1 MSLIDLTSDL
11 SKFRSEVS
19 REDKMT
25 PESSKAKD
33 GKNFATLQPIT
44 SKLAEMSPDISAPK
58 QTDLASMLDQTK
70 FDDTKPFKTTS
81 LANKLSST
89 KLDDTKA
96 FNTKP
101 IESRLSSTKLDDTK
115 AFNTTPIENR
125 LSSTKLDDTK
135 TLNTP
140 PIESYLETTKL
151 DDIRPFRT
159 QPIENYLESSNF
171 DDIVKTVI
179 ENGLVN
185 SVSKYSNINKSFTD
199 LSFSRISIEQIAS
212 KFGEI
217 RQERFVSMLNKS
229 EITIERKNVGTN
241 NNESETD
248 PELLPLTSGLEVSS
262 PELVVNP
269 NDASDNIQNPNITI
283 ERKPLSI
290 NREEESP
297 SLTIKPNDSTD
308 NIENP
313 NILIIRKPL
322 FSDLSPQSVVINS
335 DLISPI
341 NNVVDP
347 NISLE
352 RSELFFDRTNQSVEV
367 ITDLPIDGVVTIPET
382 KILRLDL
389 SSRMLNDT
397 SDLNVDDEP
406 LRYVPISR
414 LMEMTP
420 SQIVEA
426 VRYDLQSM
434 QLGDNSI
441 FNIDDVQRT
450 NPSGRH
456 EDTSTSK
463 FSLIGT
469 QEVNFFQNNNASGFT
484 VNQQIGDTKFS
495 GNSVFGWNGKQS
507 AAPAVSFMVDNNA
520 TGFTTFAQPNVS
532 EYVPNSSKFTFVN
545 IPQTD
550 FFDQNSKF
558 TTSGFT
564 TFAVPY
570 ETAYKPDSSIFAW
583 AGKSDSSPEVDYF
596 DIKKSNTTSGFN
608 RFPQLYDS
616 KYIVESSIYDWEGN
630 SASAPET
637 NYFDITNKYTTLGF
651 SRLAQVYDTKY
662 IADSSE
668 FTWKGVGTTAP
679 SVNYFDREGQNTNTG
694 FHTFAQIYDTKYIPE
709 ASNYD
714 WDGTRDSAPTTNY
727 FDLTSQNTNAGF
739 HTLAQL
745 YDSKYIPESSIYDWD
760 GTRDNAPAINYF
772 DLTAKN
778 TSAGF
783 HILAQ
788 SLETK
793 YIPNS
798 STFDWDG
805 TRDNAPTVNYFDL
818 TARNTTEGFH
828 KFAQLGI
835 TKYVK
840 ESSIYDWDGDRSQA
854 PAVNYLDLLKQ
865 YTTEGFN
872 TFTQFLITKYIPQ
885 SSRFDWDGFRSD
897 APAVNYFDLTGK
909 HTTIGF
915 HTFARKYES
924 KYIEESSEFDWD
936 GKRNAAPA
944 VNYFDLTGRHSTIG
958 FHTFAQ
964 IYDTKYIP
972 EASIFDWDGSRS
984 ESPEVN
990 YFDLTG
996 KFTTIGFHRLAQK
1009 YDTKYIK
1016 ESSEFDWDGSPSSS
1030 PEVNYFDLPGK
1041 FTTKG
1046 FHRQAVKLDTKYIKE
1061 SSEFDWDGGPGSA
1074 PEVNYF
1080 DLSGKFTTVGF
1091 HRKAEKLDTKYI
1103 PDSSEFDWDGGR
1115 EAANTVDFF
1124 GNESAPGFT
1133 KFPKALESE
1142 YKKDISKFTFKGS
1155 QPTPINYFPDS
1166 FNSGFTLKAPKLAS
1180 EYIEDI
1186 SEFTWKGGRSEA
1198 ASVNF
1203 ITDTQGGGFTTF
1215 AVPLQTE
1222 YTSDISEFTFKGARS
1237 NAPNVDYLIN
1247 QNAPGFGLFPPL
1259 LETKYNTESS
1269 LFAWKGG
1276 RSDAP
1281 NVNYITDDA
1290 GQGFTTLTGLYQSF
1304 YTPDFG
1310 DYNWKGGRSQAPNV
1324 KYFGIGPI
1332 VRNTIPNPN
1341 DVSRST
1347 MADAG
1352 FVTFFDNK
1360 ANTQLSSGYSSL
1372 STESGPNKS
1381 PVNNKPATNFFGFTP
1396 FEKRGFM
1403 VKMNSFAETLY
1414 PVIKPELTYNAE
1426 PGFRTNIETTRSTSG
1441 ITISGRDQFAPNAFG
1456 KKGWTSGGVLASLT
1470 NQVPESKVNAE
1481 PSYYGNP
1488 YAKTMKDV
1496 TESKGYLAK
1505 WAITKRSPSPLD
1517 QQYTKYNLRDDSYN
1531 KDFGFD
1537 QPYVLRDIGQR
1548 WGFGVGFDEGLVRG
1562 GAVTAAERIV
1572 QDVFRIGKFLLSAK
1586 GLLFVAKQV
1595 GLQLMNPSV
1604 DVDPESTDIIGSL
1617 TGIPSTQVYN
1627 PVAMIAN
1634 VGGSPIGLR
1643 LPRHSLLGAIDEGS
1657 LNKYERATKNR
1668 EYKSWP
1674 DPTSDI
1680 WKSLEAP
1687 SGDGD
1692 QTDYNRLIGLMKELL
1707 PSSFKPITNET
1718 ADLSTTPNIGR
1729 ISSNFG
1735 GPNAPLGI
1743 GGTTIR
1749 KASHPHLTYYTTSPV
1764 LPESDITQS
1773 SAPPQ
1778 SGSAPSTGAPT
1789 NPPPTTGGA
1798 AGGSSPSGGP
1808 STTTPTN
1815 TYNAPAWSI
1824 TSNKNKKYPLT
1835 ARRNQ
1840 YYSTLDDSGDNKNNY
1855 AQEII
1860 DDYIATDK
1868 RVFGAI
1874 RKLSDILNSGP
1885 VEENTSQSSTL
1896 PSPIKLQNASIQKIK
1911 QIDPYNPSR
1920 RTIVDRVRSTDFV
1933 NAIVS
1938 ILPNEQLNQSSPDEL
1953 NPLRKYLTATY
1964 SNLKKTDASVPNR
1977 SRKYND
1983 FRWEVYEGG
1992 SARTITGSNGEVTT
2006 VPDTADKE
2014 YFVSD
2019 PKLAKY
2025 HSRNLETYF
2034 GLGAHG
2040 EPGSQRN
2047 IPAVTNILY
2056 VKDSK
2061 TGASS
2066 PRLKPGRQFRGDR
2079 INIIDYKK
2087 VKQNITTDLVYE
2099 RGKYKNEAL
2108 PGANDLV
2115 EFYFTGLKIQ
2125 AGGVNR
2131 PAEIIAFR
2139 ATFNSI
2145 TDSHNPKWNSVKYMG
2160 RGDPLY
2166 VYDGY
2171 DRGINFGFTVHIGS
2185 RDEMKASWRKL
2196 NFLASWTAP
2205 EYTKSG
2211 LIRGPMIRL
2220 NIGHLYRK
2228 MPGFINS
2235 LSYSFDNVGTTWE
2248 TAHLEGDRKQNVKA
2262 GNLNLSNPGVLQLP
2276 KTVEVSVG
2284 FTPVGVYRPEYNGVM
2299 YSLYD
2304 DSNSSIE
2311 TGLMPK
2317 ETNRVNYFR
2326 AFDSNEDL
2334 ATVPELDNEQIA
2346 SPLPGNETEIPQV
2359 TETLREDTNKDEKD
2373 SGFASKEEVK
2383 TATDATQQGSGAGS
2397 NVPEGQQATGTTQT
2411 TPAGT
2416 ATPADTNAST
2426 TTQTG
2431 PQAQPADQPNVPDP
2445 NNATPAATPAADPAT
2460 GATTSTDPVAGSTP
2474 ATSSPT
2480 SADWSTW
2487 AQTPSTPSNPAAN
2500 TGATTDSGTVG
2511 NTPSGATPATTSR
2524 KKRRRR

>member
-1 MSLIDLTSDL
+1 MSLIDLRSDL

-19 REDKMT
+19 REDKNT
-25 PESSKAKD
+25 PEASKAKD

-44 SKLAEMSPDISAPK
+44 DRLAEMSPDISAPK
-58 QTDLASMLDQTK
+58 QSNLASMLGETK
-70 FDDTKPFKTTS
+70 FDDTKPFRTKS
-81 LANKLSST
+81 LESRLSST

-101 IESRLSSTKLDDTK
+101 IESK
-115 AFNTTPIENR
+115 

-140 PIESYLETTKL
+140 PIESYLESTKL
-151 DDIRPFRT
+151 DDIRQFNT
-159 QPIENYLESSNF
+159 KPIESYLESSKF
-171 DDIVKTVI
+171 DDIIKNVI
-179 ENGLVN
+179 SNGLVN
-185 SVSKYSNINKSFTD
+185 SVSKYSSINKTFTD
-199 LSFSRISIEQIAS
+199 LNFSRISVEQIAS

-217 RQERFVSMLNKS
+217 RQEQFVSMLNKS
-229 EITIERKNVGTN
+229 DIRIERSEIGLN
-241 NNESETD
+241 NNQSEIN
-248 PELLPLTSGLEVSS
+248 PEIPSLTSGLEVAS
-262 PELVVNP
+262 PELSKNS
-269 NDASDNIQNPNITI
+269 NDASDNIENPNIPI
-283 ERKPLSI
+283 ERKPLSMD
-290 NREEESP
+290 RSEESP
-297 SLTIKPNDSTD
+297 DLVINPDDASD

-322 FSDLSPQSVVINS
+322 FADLSPQSVVINE
-335 DLISPI
+335 DLFSPI
-341 NNVVDP
+341 NNVINP

-352 RSELFFDRTNQSVEV
+352 RKPLSIDRTDQAVE
-367 ITDLPIDGVVTIPET
+367 ILTELPVDGFVTIPDT
-382 KILRLDL
+382 KILKLDL
-389 SSRMLNDT
+389 SSRMLDDT
-397 SDLNVDDEP
+397 SNLNFDDEP
-406 LRYVPISR
+406 LRYIQTSR

-420 SQIVEA
+420 SQIVNT
-426 VRYDLQSM
+426 VKYDLQSI
-434 QLGDNSI
+434 QLEDNSI
-441 FNIDDVQRT
+441 YNLDTVEKT

-456 EDTSTSK
+456 EDTTLSK

-469 QEVNFFQNNNASGFT
+469 QEVNFFQNNNAVGFT
-484 VNQQIGDTKFS
+484 VRQQIGDSKIIPS
-495 GNSVFGWNGKQS
+495 SIYGWDGKTA
-507 AAPAVSFMVDNNA
+507 AAPAVSFMVDSNA

-532 EYVPNSSKFTFVN
+532 EYVSNSSKFGFAN

-564 TFAVPY
+564 TFALQY
-570 ETAYKPDSSIFAW
+570 ETEYKPDSSIFAW
-583 AGKSDSSPEVDYF
+583 SGKSDSAPEVDFF

-608 RFPQLYDS
+608 RFPQLYDT
-616 KYIVESSIYDWEGN
+616 KYIMESSVHDWDGN
-630 SASAPET
+630 GASSPEV

-651 SRLAQVYDTKY
+651 SRLAQVYDSKY
-662 IADSSE
+662 IPDSSD
-668 FTWKGVGTTAP
+668 FAWKGVGGSAP
-679 SVNYFDREGQNTNTG
+679 AVNYFDREGN
-694 FHTFAQIYDTKYIPE
+694 K
-709 ASNYD
+709 
-714 WDGTRDSAPTTNY
+714 TT
-727 FDLTSQNTNAGF
+727 AGF
-739 HTLAQL
+739 QTFAQL
-745 YDSKYIPESSIYDWD
+745 YDTKYIPESSIYDWD
-760 GTRDNAPAINYF
+760 GTRDAAPTLNYFDISSQNSNDGFHTFAQLYDSKYIAESSIYDWDGDRTTAPAVNYF
-772 DLTAKN
+772 DLTARN
-778 TSAGF
+778 TNAGF
-783 HILAQ
+783 HTLAQ

-793 YIPNS
+793 YIPDS

-805 TRDNAPTVNYFDL
+805 TRDAAPTVNYFDL
-818 TARNTTEGFH
+818 TAAHTTEGFH

-840 ESSIYDWDGDRSQA
+840 EASIYDWNGDRSQA

-872 TFTQFLITKYIPQ
+872 TFTQFQITKYIPQ
-885 SSRFDWDGFRSD
+885 SSTFDWDGFRSD

-936 GKRNAAPA
+936 GSRSDAPS
-944 VNYFDLTGRHSTIG
+944 VNYFDLSSKHSTIG

-972 EASIFDWDGSRS
+972 EASIFDWDGGRS
-984 ESPEVN
+984 QSPEVN
-990 YFDLTG
+990 YFDLPG

-1016 ESSEFDWDGSPSSS
+1016 ESSEFDWDGSPSSA

-1046 FHRQAVKLDTKYIKE
+1046 FHRQAAKFDTKYIKE

-1080 DLSGKFTTVGF
+1080 DVSGKFTTVGF

-1166 FNSGFTLKAPKLAS
+1166 FNSGFTLKAPKLQS

-1198 ASVNF
+1198 ATVNF
-1203 ITDTQGGGFTTF
+1203 ITNDKGGGFTTF
-1215 AVPLQTE
+1215 AVPLETE
-1222 YTSDISEFTFKGARS
+1222 YKQDISEFTFKGARS
-1237 NAPNVDYLIN
+1237 NAPAVDYLIN
-1247 QNAPGFGLFPPL
+1247 QNAPGFNLFPGIL
-1259 LETKYNTESS
+1259 QTKYDTESS
-1269 LFAWKGG
+1269 VFTWKGG
-1276 RSDAP
+1276 RSNAP

-1310 DYNWKGGRSQAPNV
+1310 IYNWKGGRSEAPNV
-1324 KYFGIGPI
+1324 KYFSIGPI
-1332 VRNTIPNPN
+1332 LRNTIPNAN
-1341 DVSRST
+1341 DVGRST
-1347 MADAG
+1347 MADSG

-1360 ANTQLSSGYSSL
+1360 ANTQLSSGYSGL

-1414 PVIKPELTYNAE
+1414 PVIKPELVYNTD
-1426 PGFRTNIETTRSTSG
+1426 PGSRTSLEIARSTGG
-1441 ITISGRDQFAPNAFG
+1441 INISDREKYAPTTFG
-1456 KKGWTSGGVLASLT
+1456 KKAWTSGGVLASLT

-1505 WAITKRSPSPLD
+1505 WAITRRSPSPLD

-1537 QPYVLRDIGQR
+1537 QPYVLRDIGQT
-1548 WGFGVGFDEGLVRG
+1548 WGFGLGFDEGLVRG

-1595 GLQLMNPSV
+1595 GLQLMNPTV
-1604 DVDPESTDIIGSL
+1604 DVDPESSDIIGSL

-1627 PVAMIAN
+1627 PLAMIAN

-1657 LNKYERATKNR
+1657 LNKYERATLNR

-1680 WKSLEAP
+1680 WKSLETP

-1692 QTDYNRLIGLMKELL
+1692 QTDYNRLMGLMKELL
-1707 PSSFKPITNET
+1707 PDSFQPINN
-1718 ADLSTTPNIGR
+1718 LSRDISREPNIGR

-1743 GGTTIR
+1743 GGTSIR
-1749 KASHPHLTYYTTSPV
+1749 RARHSHLVYYSTNPV
-1764 LPESDITQS
+1764 LPESDVVKAGSQQS
-1773 SAPPQ
+1773 EQYGP
-1778 SGSAPSTGAPT
+1778 GAPSTT
-1789 NPPPTTGGA
+1789 NPPAGAGATVSTTGTPPTSGTTPSA
-1798 AGGSSPSGGP
+1798 TSPSGGP
-1808 STTTPTN
+1808 STTTPTSA
-1815 TYNAPAWSI
+1815 YDAPSWSI
-1824 TSNKNKKYPLT
+1824 TSGKNPKFPLT

-1840 YYSTLDDSGDNKNNY
+1840 YYSYTNSTQDDSNTY
-1855 AQEII
+1855 SQEII
-1860 DDYIATDK
+1860 NDYVETDK
-1868 RVFGAI
+1868 KVFGTI
-1874 RKLSDILNSGP
+1874 RKLSEILNEGP
-1885 VEENTSQSSTL
+1885 LEESSSPSTNL
-1896 PSPIKLQNASIQKIK
+1896 PSPIKMQNQSIQRIK
-1911 QIDPYNPSR
+1911 QIDPYDPSR
-1920 RTIVDRVRSTDFV
+1920 RTVVDRVRRTDFV
-1933 NAIVS
+1933 NAGVATI
-1938 ILPNEQLNQSSPDEL
+1938 PNEKLNQSSPDEL

-1964 SNLKKTDASVPNR
+1964 SNLKKTDVSVPNR

-1983 FRWEVYEGG
+1983 FRWDVYSAG
-1992 SARTITGSNGEVTT
+1992 SSRQITGSDGQVTT
-2006 VPDTADKE
+2006 IPESADKE

-2019 PKLAKY
+2019 PRFAKY

-2056 VKDSK
+2056 VKDQK

-2099 RGKYKNEAL
+2099 RGKYKNDNL
-2108 PGANDLV
+2108 PGANDLI

-2171 DRGINFGFTVHIGS
+2171 ERGIQFGFTVHIGS

-2248 TAHLEGDRKQNVKA
+2248 TAHLEGDRRQNVKA

-2304 DSNSSIE
+2304 DTNSNIE
-2311 TGLMPK
+2311 SGLMPK
-2317 ETNRVNYFR
+2317 DANRVNYFR

-2334 ATVPELDNEQIA
+2334 TTVPDMDEEQIA
-2346 SPLPGNETEIPQV
+2346 SALPGNETQIPKVQTEI
-2359 TETLREDTNKDEKD
+2359 REDTSKDVED
-2373 SGFASKEEVK
+2373 TGFVSKAEVK
-2383 TATDATQQGSGAGS
+2383 TGTDATAQTGGATETPQQQQSQTADQSANNTSQLQSGVNTSDQLDSALAGS
-2397 NVPEGQQATGTTQT
+2397 ALDSNSN
-2411 TPAGT
+2411 PAF
-2416 ATPADTNAST
+2416 DI
-2426 TTQTG
+2426 
-2431 PQAQPADQPNVPDP
+2431 PNVPDP
-2445 NNATPAATPAADPAT
+2445 STVPSTTTTPDPST
-2460 GATTSTDPVAGSTP
+2460 GTTTSNDPVTGTNP
-2474 ATSSPT
+2474 QTSSPT
-2480 SADWSTW
+2480 SADWASW
-2487 AQTPSTPSNPAAN
+2487 AQSSSTPTNPAAN
-2500 TGATTDSGTVG
+2500 TTGTSDTGGVG
-2511 NTPSGATPATTSR
+2511 NTPPNQTPATTSR

>member
-19 REDKMT
+19 REDKIT
-25 PESSKAKD
+25 PEASKAKD

-44 SKLAEMSPDISAPK
+44 DKMAEMSPDISAPK
-58 QTDLASMLDQTK
+58 QTNLASMLNETK
-70 FDDTKPFKTTS
+70 FDDTKPFKTKS
-81 LANKLSST
+81 LESRLSST

-101 IESRLSSTKLDDTK
+101 IESRLGSTKLDDTK
-115 AFNTTPIENR
+115 A
-125 LSSTKLDDTK
+125 
-135 TLNTP
+135 LNTP

-151 DDIRPFRT
+151 DDIRSFKT
-159 QPIENYLESSNF
+159 QPIESYLENSNF
-171 DDIVKTVI
+171 DDIIKNVI
-179 ENGLVN
+179 SNGLVN
-185 SVSKYSNINKSFTD
+185 SVSKYSNINRTFTD
-199 LSFSRISIEQIAS
+199 LNFSRISVEQVAS

-217 RQERFVSMLNKS
+217 RQEQFVSMLNKS
-229 EITIERKNVGTN
+229 EIKVERSEIGVN
-241 NNESETD
+241 NNQSEINPD
-248 PELLPLTSGLEVSS
+248 ALPLTSGLEVSS
-262 PELVVNP
+262 PELTKNQNDATDNIENP
-269 NDASDNIQNPNITI
+269 NVQI

-290 NREEESP
+290 DRSEQSP
-297 SLTIKPNDSTD
+297 ELTINLEDATD

-313 NILIIRKPL
+313 NVLIIRKPL
-322 FSDLSPQSVVINS
+322 FADLSPQSVAINS
-335 DLISPI
+335 DLFSPI
-341 NNVVDP
+341 NNVINP
-347 NISLE
+347 NIALE
-352 RSELFFDRTNQSVEV
+352 RVPLSMDRTEQTVE
-367 ITDLPIDGVVTIPET
+367 ILTELPVDGFVTIPET
-382 KILRLDL
+382 KIAKSDL
-389 SSRMLNDT
+389 SSQLLEDGSNLNLDDT
-397 SDLNVDDEP
+397 P
-406 LRYVPISR
+406 IKYVPISR
-414 LMEMTP
+414 LMAMTP
-420 SQIVEA
+420 SQIVDT
-426 VRYDLQSM
+426 VKYDLQSM
-434 QLGDNSI
+434 QLEDNSLY
-441 FNIDDVQRT
+441 NLDGVEKT

-456 EDTSTSK
+456 EDTTLSK
-463 FSLIGT
+463 FSLIGK
-469 QEVNFFQNNNASGFT
+469 QEVNFFQNNNAVGFT
-484 VNQQIGDTKFS
+484 ANQQIGDSKIIPS
-495 GNSVFGWNGKQS
+495 SIYGWDGKTA
-507 AAPAVSFMVDNNA
+507 AAPAVSFMVDSNS
-520 TGFTTFAQPNVS
+520 TGFTTFAQPNAS
-532 EYVPNSSKFTFVN
+532 EYVPNSSKFGFAN

-564 TFAVPY
+564 TFALQY
-570 ETAYKPDSSIFAW
+570 ETEYKPDSSIFAW
-583 AGKSDSSPEVDYF
+583 SGKADSAPEVDFF

-608 RFPQLYDS
+608 RFPQLYDT
-616 KYIVESSIYDWEGN
+616 KYIVESSIHDWDGN
-630 SASAPET
+630 GASSPEV

-651 SRLAQVYDTKY
+651 SRLAQVYDSKY
-662 IADSSE
+662 IPDSSD
-668 FTWKGVGTTAP
+668 FTWKGVGGTAP
-679 SVNYFDREGQNTNTG
+679 AVNYFDREGSNTNNG
-694 FHTFAQIYDTKYIPE
+694 FHTFAQLYDTKYIPDSSIFDWDGTRDTAPTLNYFDISSQYASDGFHKFAQLYDTKYIPE
-709 ASNYD
+709 V
-714 WDGTRDSAPTTNY
+714 
-727 FDLTSQNTNAGF
+727 
-739 HTLAQL
+739 
-745 YDSKYIPESSIYDWD
+745 SIYDWD
-760 GTRDNAPAINYF
+760 GDRTTAPAVNYF
-772 DLTAKN
+772 DLSARN
-778 TSAGF
+778 TNAGF

-805 TRDNAPTVNYFDL
+805 TRENAPTVNYFDL
-818 TARNTTEGFH
+818 TAANTTEGFH

-872 TFTQFLITKYIPQ
+872 TFTQFLITKYIKD
-885 SSRFDWDGFRSD
+885 SSQFDWNGFRSD
-897 APAVNYFDLTGK
+897 APAVNYFDLSGK

-944 VNYFDLTGRHSTIG
+944 VNYFDLSSRHSTIG

-972 EASIFDWDGSRS
+972 EASTFDWDGSRS
-984 ESPEVN
+984 DSPQVN

-1016 ESSEFDWDGSPSSS
+1016 ESSEFDWDGSPSSA

-1041 FTTKG
+1041 FTT
-1046 FHRQAVKLDTKYIKE
+1046 
-1061 SSEFDWDGGPGSA
+1061 
-1074 PEVNYF
+1074 
-1080 DLSGKFTTVGF
+1080 VGF
-1091 HRKAEKLDTKYI
+1091 HRKAEKFDTKYI

-1180 EYIEDI
+1180 EYVEDI

-1203 ITDTQGGGFTTF
+1203 ITNDQGGGFTTF

-1259 LETKYNTESS
+1259 LESKYNTESS

-1310 DYNWKGGRSQAPNV
+1310 QYNWKGGRSQAPNV

-1332 VRNTIPNPN
+1332 VRNSIPNPN

-1360 ANTQLSSGYSSL
+1360 ANTQLSSGYSGL

-1381 PVNNKPATNFFGFTP
+1381 PVNSIPATNFFGYTP

-1403 VKMNSFAETLY
+1403 IKMNSFAETLY

-1426 PGFRTNIETTRSTSG
+1426 PGFRTNIETARSTSG
-1441 ITISGRDQFAPNAFG
+1441 ITISGRDQYAPNAFG

-1470 NQVPESKVNAE
+1470 NQVPDSKINAE

-1505 WAITKRSPSPLD
+1505 WAITRKSPSPLD

-1531 KDFGFD
+1531 RDFGFD

-1548 WGFGVGFDEGLVRG
+1548 WGFGIGFDEGLVRG

-1604 DVDPESTDIIGSL
+1604 DTM
-1617 TGIPSTQVYN
+1617 PSQGLIDSIANIASFGMSPTQIYN
-1627 PVAMIAN
+1627 PLAMIAN

-1643 LPRHSLLGAIDEGS
+1643 IPRHSLLGAIDS
-1657 LNKYERATKNR
+1657 DALNRYEKTTKLR

-1680 WKSLEAP
+1680 WKSLKTPE
-1687 SGDGD
+1687 GDGD
-1692 QTDYNRLIGLMKELL
+1692 QTDYNRLMGLMKELL
-1707 PSSFKPITNET
+1707 PDSFQPISNLTRDISRE
-1718 ADLSTTPNIGR
+1718 PNIGR

-1743 GGTTIR
+1743 GGTTITR
-1749 KASHPHLTYYTTSPV
+1749 ARHANLTYYSTNPV
-1764 LPESDITQS
+1764 LPESTIVRTADVQTDQYGPAAPASTQ
-1773 SAPPQ
+1773 Q
-1778 SGSAPSTGAPT
+1778 L
-1789 NPPPTTGGA
+1789 
-1798 AGGSSPSGGP
+1798 GP
-1808 STTTPTN
+1808 SESELTQYGPAAPTTTPTSAYD
-1815 TYNAPAWSI
+1815 TPPWSI
-1824 TSNKNKKYPLT
+1824 TSLKNPMYPLT

-1840 YYSTLDDSGDNKNNY
+1840 YYSYYDTTVDKQNAYSTEISNDS
-1855 AQEII
+1855 AQ
-1860 DDYIATDK
+1860 TDK
-1868 RVFGAI
+1868 KVFGTI
-1874 RKLSDILNSGP
+1874 RKLSDVLKDGPLEDSSG
-1885 VEENTSQSSTL
+1885 QSATI
-1896 PSPIKLQNASIQKIK
+1896 PSPIKLQNQSIQRIK
-1911 QIDPYNPSR
+1911 QLDPYNPAR
-1920 RTIVDRVRSTDFV
+1920 RTITDRSRKLDFV
-1933 NAIVS
+1933 NAESS
-1938 ILPNEQLNQSSPDEL
+1938 ILPKEQINQSSPEEL

-1964 SNLKKTDASVPNR
+1964 SNLKKTDLSVPNR

-1983 FRWEVYEGG
+1983 FRWDVYASSSPGIQ
-1992 SARTITGSNGEVTT
+1992 ITGSNGEVTT
-2006 VPDTADKE
+2006 VADTAIKE
-2014 YFVSD
+2014 YFISD
-2019 PKLAKY
+2019 PRFAKY
-2025 HSRNLETYF
+2025 HSRNLESYF
-2034 GLGAHG
+2034 GLGSHG

-2047 IPAVTNILY
+2047 IPALTNVLY

-2066 PRLKPGRQFRGDR
+2066 PRVKPGRQFRGDR

-2087 VKQNITTDLVYE
+2087 VKQAITTDLVYE
-2099 RGKYKNEAL
+2099 KGVYKNDNL
-2108 PGANDLV
+2108 PGANDMV
-2115 EFYFTGLKIQ
+2115 EFYFTGLKIA

-2160 RGDPLY
+2160 RADPLY

-2171 DRGINFGFTVHIGS
+2171 ERGINFGFTVHIGS

-2205 EYTKSG
+2205 EYTRGG

-2228 MPGFINS
+2228 MPGFISS

-2248 TAHLEGDRKQNVKA
+2248 TAHLDGDRKNNLKA

-2276 KTVEVSVG
+2276 KTIEVSVG

-2304 DSNSSIE
+2304 DTNPKVES
-2311 TGLMPK
+2311 GLMPK
-2317 ETNRVNYFR
+2317 DATKVNYFR
-2326 AFDSNEDL
+2326 AFDTTEDL
-2334 ATVPELDNEQIA
+2334 LTVPELDSEQIA
-2346 SPLPGNETEIPQV
+2346 SALPGFEKETPKVDEK
-2359 TETLREDTNKDEKD
+2359 LREDT
-2373 SGFASKEEVK
+2373 SKEENDIIFDNANNSDVK
-2383 TATDATQQGSGAGS
+2383 TDKDAVVTNNVQGGTPDNGAVVQGEAQSSQTNPQLQEGVNTSDQLDTALSGTALDANNNPAFDTPNIPDPGTAIPSDPIVDPANGSNQQGTPFVNTNFGAG
-2397 NVPEGQQATGTTQT
+2397 GFGTTNYQ
-2411 TPAGT
+2411 G
-2416 ATPADTNAST
+2416 DTGLSGGNGGVG
-2426 TTQTG
+2426 TQTIPG
-2431 PQAQPADQPNVPDP
+2431 L
-2445 NNATPAATPAADPAT
+2445 
-2460 GATTSTDPVAGSTP
+2460 GGF
-2474 ATSSPT
+2474 
-2480 SADWSTW
+2480 
-2487 AQTPSTPSNPAAN
+2487 
-2500 TGATTDSGTVG
+2500 
-2511 NTPSGATPATTSR
+2511 
-2524 KKRRRR
+2524 

>member
-19 REDKMT
+19 REDKIT
-25 PESSKAKD
+25 PEASKAKD

-44 SKLAEMSPDISAPK
+44 DKMAEMSPDISAPK
-58 QTDLASMLDQTK
+58 QTNLASMLNETK
-70 FDDTKPFKTTS
+70 FDDTKPFRTKS
-81 LANKLSST
+81 LESRLSST

-101 IESRLSSTKLDDTK
+101 IESRLGSTKLDDTK
-115 AFNTTPIENR
+115 A
-125 LSSTKLDDTK
+125 
-135 TLNTP
+135 LNTP

-151 DDIRPFRT
+151 DDIKSFKT
-159 QPIENYLESSNF
+159 QPIESYLENSNF
-171 DDIVKTVI
+171 DDIIKNVI
-179 ENGLVN
+179 SNGLVN
-185 SVSKYSNINKSFTD
+185 SVSKYSNINRTFTD
-199 LSFSRISIEQIAS
+199 LNFSRISVEQVAS

-217 RQERFVSMLNKS
+217 RQEQFVSMLNKS
-229 EITIERKNVGTN
+229 EIKIERSEIGVN
-241 NNESETD
+241 NNQSETNLD
-248 PELLPLTSGLEVSS
+248 VLPLTSGLEVSS
-262 PELVVNP
+262 PELTKNQNDATDNIENP
-269 NDASDNIQNPNITI
+269 NVQI

-290 NREEESP
+290 DRSEQSP
-297 SLTIKPNDSTD
+297 DLVINTEDATD

-313 NILIIRKPL
+313 NVLIIRKPL
-322 FSDLSPQSVVINS
+322 FADLSPQSVAINS
-335 DLISPI
+335 DLFSPI
-341 NNVVDP
+341 NNVVNP
-347 NISLE
+347 NIALE
-352 RSELFFDRTNQSVEV
+352 RVPLSMDRIEQTVEILTELPV
-367 ITDLPIDGVVTIPET
+367 DGFVTIPET
-382 KILRLDL
+382 KISRLDL
-389 SSRMLNDT
+389 SSQLLEDGSNLNLDDT
-397 SDLNVDDEP
+397 P
-406 LRYVPISR
+406 IKYVPISR
-414 LMEMTP
+414 LMAMTP
-420 SQIVEA
+420 SQIVDNIK
-426 VRYDLQSM
+426 YDLQSM
-434 QLGDNSI
+434 QLEDNSLY
-441 FNIDDVQRT
+441 NLDGVEKT

-456 EDTSTSK
+456 EDTTLSK
-463 FSLIGT
+463 FSLIGK
-469 QEVNFFQNNNASGFT
+469 QEVNFFQNNNAVGFT
-484 VNQQIGDTKFS
+484 ANQQIGDSKIIPS
-495 GNSVFGWNGKQS
+495 SIYGWDGKTA
-507 AAPAVSFMVDNNA
+507 AAPAVSFMVDSNS
-520 TGFTTFAQPNVS
+520 TGFTTFAQPNSS
-532 EYVPNSSKFTFVN
+532 EYVPNSSKFGFAN

-564 TFAVPY
+564 TFALQY
-570 ETAYKPDSSIFAW
+570 ETEYKPDSSIFAW
-583 AGKSDSSPEVDYF
+583 SGKADSAPEVDFF

-608 RFPQLYDS
+608 RFPQLYDT
-616 KYIVESSIYDWEGN
+616 KYIVESSIHDWDGN
-630 SASAPET
+630 GASSPEV
-637 NYFDITNKYTTLGF
+637 NYFDITNKYTTFGF
-651 SRLAQVYDTKY
+651 NRLAQVYDSKY
-662 IADSSE
+662 IPDSSD
-668 FTWKGVGTTAP
+668 FTWKGVGGTAP
-679 SVNYFDREGQNTNTG
+679 AVNYFDREGSNTNNG
-694 FHTFAQIYDTKYIPE
+694 FHTFAQLYDTKYIPDASIFDWDGTRETAPTLNYFDISSQYANDGFHKFAQLYDTKYIPE
-709 ASNYD
+709 V
-714 WDGTRDSAPTTNY
+714 
-727 FDLTSQNTNAGF
+727 
-739 HTLAQL
+739 
-745 YDSKYIPESSIYDWD
+745 SIYDWD
-760 GTRDNAPAINYF
+760 GDRTTAPAVNYF
-772 DLTAKN
+772 DLSARN
-778 TSAGF
+778 TNAGF

-805 TRDNAPTVNYFDL
+805 TRENAPTVNYFDL
-818 TARNTTEGFH
+818 TAANTTEGFH

-840 ESSIYDWDGDRSQA
+840 ESSIYDWDGVRSQA

-872 TFTQFLITKYIPQ
+872 TFTQFLITKYIKD
-885 SSRFDWDGFRSD
+885 SSQFDWNGFRSD
-897 APAVNYFDLTGK
+897 APAVNYFDLSGK
-909 HTTIGF
+909 HSTIGF

-944 VNYFDLTGRHSTIG
+944 VNYFDLSSRHSTIG

-1180 EYIEDI
+1180 EYVEDI

-1203 ITDTQGGGFTTF
+1203 ITNNQGGGFTTF

-1259 LETKYNTESS
+1259 LESKYNTESS

-1310 DYNWKGGRSQAPNV
+1310 QYNWKGGRSQAPNV

-1332 VRNTIPNPN
+1332 VRNSIPNPN

-1360 ANTQLSSGYSSL
+1360 SNTQLSSGYSGL

-1381 PVNNKPATNFFGFTP
+1381 PVNNKPATNFFGYTS

-1403 VKMNSFAETLY
+1403 IKMNSFAETLY

-1426 PGFRTNIETTRSTSG
+1426 PGFRTNIETARSTSG
-1441 ITISGRDQFAPNAFG
+1441 ISISGRDQFAPNAFG

-1470 NQVPESKVNAE
+1470 NQVPDSKVNAE

-1531 KDFGFD
+1531 RDFGFD

-1548 WGFGVGFDEGLVRG
+1548 WGFGIGFDEGLVRG

-1604 DVDPESTDIIGSL
+1604 DTMPSQGLVDSIANITSFGMSP
-1617 TGIPSTQVYN
+1617 TQIYN
-1627 PVAMIAN
+1627 PLALIAN
-1634 VGGSPIGLR
+1634 VAGSPIGLR
-1643 LPRHSLLGAIDEGS
+1643 IPRHSLLGAIDS
-1657 LNKYERATKNR
+1657 DALNRYEKTTKLR

-1680 WKSLEAP
+1680 WKSLATP
-1687 SGDGD
+1687 TGDGD

-1707 PSSFKPITNET
+1707 PESFKPINN
-1718 ADLSTTPNIGR
+1718 STPDISREANIGR
-1729 ISSNFG
+1729 LSSNFG

-1743 GGTTIR
+1743 GGTTITR
-1749 KASHPHLTYYTTSPV
+1749 ARHPHLTFYSTNPV
-1764 LPESDITQS
+1764 LPESDITQNADTGS
-1773 SAPPQ
+1773 GAS
-1778 SGSAPSTGAPT
+1778 SGSAPNA
-1789 NPPPTTGGA
+1789 NP
-1798 AGGSSPSGGP
+1798 
-1808 STTTPTN
+1808 
-1815 TYNAPAWSI
+1815 WSV
-1824 TSNKNKKYPLT
+1824 TSDKNKQYPLT

-1840 YYSTLDDSGDNKNNY
+1840 YYSSLGNDDNKNSYETRITKDSN
-1855 AQEII
+1855 ES
-1860 DDYIATDK
+1860 DK
-1868 RVFGAI
+1868 KIFGTI
-1874 RKLSDILNSGP
+1874 RKLSDVLEDAPI
-1885 VEENTSQSSTL
+1885 EENGFSSPNSFTNLDIQNTSFHRINQL
-1896 PSPIKLQNASIQKIK
+1896 N
-1911 QIDPYNPSR
+1911 PYNPLR
-1920 RTIVDRVRSTDFV
+1920 RTIPDRVRKVDFV
-1933 NAIVS
+1933 NAGVS
-1938 ILPNEQLNQSSPDEL
+1938 TIPTERLNQSSPEEL

-1964 SNLKKTDASVPNR
+1964 SNLKKTDLSVPNR

-1983 FRWEVYEGG
+1983 FRWDAYASSSPG
-1992 SARTITGSNGEVTT
+1992 TQITGSNGEVTT
-2006 VPDTADKE
+2006 VADTAIKE
-2014 YFVSD
+2014 YFISD
-2019 PKLAKY
+2019 PRFAKY
-2025 HSRNLETYF
+2025 HSRNLESYF
-2034 GLGAHG
+2034 GLGSHG

-2047 IPAVTNILY
+2047 IPALTNVLY

-2066 PRLKPGRQFRGDR
+2066 PRVKPGRQFRGDR

-2087 VKQNITTDLVYE
+2087 VKQAITTDLVYE
-2099 RGKYKNEAL
+2099 KGVYKNDNL
-2108 PGANDLV
+2108 PGANDMV
-2115 EFYFTGLKIQ
+2115 EFYFTGLKIA

-2160 RGDPLY
+2160 RADPLY

-2171 DRGINFGFTVHIGS
+2171 ERGINFGFTVHIGS

-2205 EYTKSG
+2205 EYTKGG

-2228 MPGFINS
+2228 MPGFISS

-2248 TAHLEGDRKQNVKA
+2248 TAHLDGDRKNNLKA

-2276 KTVEVSVG
+2276 KTIEVSVG

-2304 DSNSSIE
+2304 DTNSKVES
-2311 TGLMPK
+2311 GLMPNDVTK
-2317 ETNRVNYFR
+2317 VNYFR
-2326 AFDSNEDL
+2326 AFDTSEDL
-2334 ATVPELDNEQIA
+2334 QTVPQLDSEQIA
-2346 SPLPGNETEIPQV
+2346 SALPGFEKETPTV
-2359 TETLREDTNKDEKD
+2359 DETLREDTSKQEKD
-2373 SGFASKEEVK
+2373 AVFEADNNSDVK
-2383 TATDATQQGSGAGS
+2383 TGGDAVVTNNVQGGTPDNGVVVQAETQASQT
-2397 NVPEGQQATGTTQT
+2397 NPQLQEGVNTSDQLDTALS
-2411 TPAGT
+2411 GT
-2416 ATPADTNAST
+2416 ALDANNNPAFDI
-2426 TTQTG
+2426 
-2431 PQAQPADQPNVPDP
+2431 PNVPDP
-2445 NNATPAATPAADPAT
+2445 GTAIPSDPIVDPANGSNQQGT
-2460 GATTSTDPVAGSTP
+2460 PFVNTNFGAGGLGSTNFQGD
-2474 ATSSPT
+2474 TGLSGGSGGVGT
-2480 SADWSTW
+2480 
-2487 AQTPSTPSNPAAN
+2487 QTIP
-2500 TGATTDSGTVG
+2500 GLGG
-2511 NTPSGATPATTSR
+2511 F
-2524 KKRRRR
+2524 